1 MCDAVFDETNGSQV
15 EQYDPDDIDDEEAP
29 CDALRTMAIGDVRPQ
44 ETNEDQSSSNEAA
57 PPTKKMIKIKKV
69 NKMKMIK
76 IMRWAMIKGELS
88 KMRMGMIKRSQDHSL
103 IQELSKPFNVIIQS
117 ITFLVP

>member
-103 IQELSKPFNVIIQS
+103 IQELGKPFNVIIQS